1 MGSATH
7 GGKGDTPRKVDRVKF
22 ENNWNAIFGKK
33 EEEVSL
39 AIGETPEQRRLDDL
53 EHDWIL
59 MFDFI
64 SQLDE
69 NFTYKLRQQLR
80 KK

>member
-1 MGSATH
+1 MSNVWH
-7 GGKGDTPRKVDRVKF
+7 GGKGDKSRVKDKTKY
-22 ENNWNAIFGKK
+22 ENNYDAIFGKK
-33 EEEVSL
+33 EEVPL

-69 NFTYKLRQQLR
+69 NFTHKLRQQLR

>member
-1 MGSATH
+1 MATH

-33 EEEVSL
+33 EEVPL

-53 EHDWIL
+53 EHDWTL

>member
-1 MGSATH
+1 MGNATH

-33 EEEVSL
+33 EEVPL

-53 EHDWIL
+53 EHDWTL

>member
-1 MGSATH
+1 MATH

-22 ENNWNAIFGKK
+22 ENNWNAIFGK
-33 EEEVSL
+33 
-39 AIGETPEQRRLDDL
+39 ETPEQRRLDDL

-69 NFTYKLRQQLR
+69 NFTHKLRQQLR

>member
-1 MGSATH
+1 MATH

-33 EEEVSL
+33 EEEVPL

-53 EHDWIL
+53 EHDWTL

>member
-1 MGSATH
+1 MGNATH
-7 GGKGDTPRKVDRVKF
+7 GGKGDTPRKVDLVKF
-22 ENNWNAIFGKK
+22 ENNWNAIFGKN
-33 EEEVSL
+33 EEVPL

-53 EHDWIL
+53 EHDWTL

>member
-1 MGSATH
+1 MGNATH
-7 GGKGDTPRKVDRVKF
+7 GGKGDTPRKVDRAKF

-33 EEEVSL
+33 EEAPL

-53 EHDWIL
+53 EHDWTL

-69 NFTYKLRQQLR
+69 NFTHKLRQQLR

>member
-1 MGSATH
+1 MGNATH

-22 ENNWNAIFGKK
+22 ENNWNAIFGKN
-33 EEEVSL
+33 EEVPL

-53 EHDWIL
+53 EHDLTL

>member
-1 MGSATH
+1 MGNATH

-33 EEEVSL
+33 EEVPL

-53 EHDWIL
+53 EHDLTL